1 MPTTFD
7 AARGTRAVI
16 DCRSLG
22 MEGLFEIRPARH
34 RDERGFFSQVWSRAE
49 MAAAGLDFD
58 FVQDNHSRS
67 ARKGVLRGLHYQRP
81 PAAQA
86 KLIRVTRGAVFDA
99 VVDLRAQSPTFG
111 QWAGLTLSAALWNQL
126 LIPAGFAHGFL
137 TLDDDVEVQYKVT
150 APYRPDLEGVI
161 RYDDPS
167 LAIAWP
173 VEGLDLFLSERDRT
187 APLLAKA
194 DLPSR
199 W

>member
-1 MPTTFD
+1 
-7 AARGTRAVI
+7 
-16 DCRSLG
+16 
-22 MEGLFEIRPARH
+22 
-34 RDERGFFSQVWSRAE
+34 
-49 MAAAGLDFD
+49 MAAAGLEFD